1 MFKLP
6 RLLVLA
12 ASLLIAPAAFAGP
25 NHHAQQPAYG
35 HAKGYGQKQ
44 AYGHAKGYGH
54 GKHTPQVVVRQRRP
68 HVVVHQPT
76 PHVVVHQPAP
86 HVVVQPQYG
95 HGYSHRYR
103 AAAWGYAPAPAVVV
117 APRLSWCDGE
127 VSRVIVQ
134 MHRHYGV
141 GSRLAVLRHAMATH
155 DGWLDGRD
163 LVRLADAIGPRR
175 GVRDLVATVRPILR
189 PMHPAQMTALLART
203 HPAHRDE
210 VFAMLGGQTAWHPHH
225 GPTVAQGW

>member
-1 MFKLP
+1 MCKLP

-12 ASLLIAPAAFAGP
+12 TSLLIAPAAFAGP
-25 NHHAQQPAYG
+25 NHHGQDKG
-35 HAKGYGQKQ
+35 HAK
-44 AYGHAKGYGH
+44 AYRRANGV
-54 GKHTPQVVVRQRRP
+54 PQVVVQQP
-68 HVVVHQPT
+68 H
-76 PHVVVHQPAP
+76 
-86 HVVVQPQYG
+86 G

-103 AAAWGYAPAPAVVV
+103 AAAWGYAPAPTVVV

-134 MHRHYGV
+134 MQRRYGV
-141 GSRLAVLRHAMATH
+141 ASRLAVLRHAMATH

-163 LVRLADAIGPRR
+163 LVRLAHAIGPRR

-189 PMHPAQMTALLART
+189 PMHPAQVTALLART
-203 HPAHRDE
+203 HPMHRDE
-210 VFAMLGGQTAWHPHH
+210 VFAMLGGQTVWHPHH